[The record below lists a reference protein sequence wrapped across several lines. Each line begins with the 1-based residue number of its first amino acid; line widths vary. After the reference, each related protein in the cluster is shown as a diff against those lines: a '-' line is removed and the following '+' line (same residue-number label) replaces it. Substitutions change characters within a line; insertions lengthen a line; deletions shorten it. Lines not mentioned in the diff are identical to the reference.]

1 MEVVPLITMKD
12 RKILNL
18 QEKLDR
24 INQEQILYIH
34 DLDGIEKDKPN
45 LCTFQRLSKTR
56 EIWVDSG
63 PRNLGDIVDVFF
75 AGANAITIRKFL
87 FPKVDIS
94 KIRELSENKVFADID
109 FEQKDNDFF
118 YNEFDGLIN
127 FTIRE
132 KFEKNFKY
140 GELIKYYITKNNVV
154 FTYDSNLEN
163 VEHWKYFGI
172 TNFLVDL
179 DNFEEFKQK
188 CLLKQK

>member
-18 QEKLDR
+18 RENLDR
-24 INQEQILYIH
+24 INQEQILYIY

-63 PRNLGDIVDVFF
+63 PRNIGDIVDVLF

-94 KIRELSENKVFADID
+94 KIREISENKVFTDID

-140 GELIKYYITKNNVV
+140 GDLIKHYTTKNNVV
-154 FTYDSNLEN
+154 FTYDSDLEN
-163 VEHWKYFGI
+163 AEYWKYFGI
-172 TNFLVDL
+172 SNFLVDL
-179 DNFEEFKQK
+179 DNFEEFKK
-188 CLLKQK
+188 NVF